1 MLKPHFIG
9 FILIISIL
17 TACGNKEDSDRLNLR
32 EKKVSQK
39 EEELKVFEQQLI
51 SKEIELSSRER
62 LLDSLEHMGDTTGI
76 YNSKLIG
83 NWTVTMKCT
92 ETSCE
97 GSALGDT
104 KTERWNIAYHNN
116 RVVVKVLSKNTITR
130 VYLGVYTETG
140 LALHSRQQEG
150 DVLTTMNI
158 LLNQISVDKMEGIR
172 EINQGGKCKIIYS
185 VGLSK
190 IKTP

>member
-140 LALHSRQQEG
+140 LALQSRQQEG